1 MQKASIYVM
10 RSRSEGLPMVLLE
23 AAQNELPMVSF
34 DIQTGPSE
42 IIEDG
47 KNVFLIPP
55 FSLDNMREKI
65 EYLIQ
70 HDEVRKMF
78 SKNTQYIQERF
89 DVHQIIM

>member
-1 MQKASIYVM
+1 
-10 RSRSEGLPMVLLE
+10 MVLLE

-55 FSLDNMREKI
+55 LSLDNMREKI

-70 HDEVRKMF
+70 HD
-78 SKNTQYIQERF
+78 
-89 DVHQIIM
+89 